1 MGEERRRFPRAQL
14 VFRVDY
20 RTPEALFNEFAE
32 NISEGG
38 IFIKTKNPL
47 EVGTEIIIEF
57 LLPVLKEPIR
67 VKGRVEWHTNLP
79 GVSHH
84 PPGMGVSFQEL
95 SPEDKEKINRVVRE
109 LRKF

>member
-1 MGEERRRFPRAQL
+1 MDKDRRRFPRVPH

-20 RTPEALFNEFAE
+20 RTPDALFNEFAE

-38 IFIKTKNPL
+38 LFIKTSSPL

-79 GVSHH
+79 GVTRT